1 MYYIIVN
8 PASKSGKGAKIWS
21 MIEPVLIEKK
31 VEYRVSFSKE
41 IGHVSRLVQK
51 LSASLA
57 KDSSE
62 LPLKLIIL
70 GGDGTLNEALQ
81 GISDFN
87 RVWLGYIPTGSSN
100 DLARDLRLSKDP
112 VRILENI
119 LSCKEPFALDL
130 GRLAYDQCSDE
141 LSRQHSNEDSSLRLF
156 SVSSGIGFDA
166 AVCEEALAS
175 KFKKILNKIGLGK
188 LTYLTIALKQLIKA
202 KKITCTITLDDNPPI
217 YLPKFLFVACMIHQF
232 EGGGFKF
239 CPGAN
244 ATDGLIDIC
253 AVGNIPKWLILLAL
267 PTAFFG
273 KHYFFHGIDHYTAR
287 RIHME
292 TSAPLWVHTDGEVTR
307 KSSSITITCKKQKFL
322 FLL

>member
-1 MYYIIVN
+1 MYNIIVN
-8 PASKSGKGAKIWS
+8 PASKSGKGKKIWS

-31 VEYRVSFSKE
+31 VEYHVDFSKE
-41 IGHVSRLVQK
+41 IGHVSRLVQN

-57 KDSSE
+57 GDRPDSV
-62 LPLKLIIL
+62 LKLIIL

-81 GISDFN
+81 GITDFS

-100 DLARDLRLSKDP
+100 DLARDLRLPKDP

-119 LSCKEPFALDL
+119 LSCGEPFALDL
-130 GRLAYDQCSDE
+130 GRLVYDQSSDE
-141 LSRQHSNEDSSLRLF
+141 LSRQHSNESSNSRLF
-156 SVSSGIGFDA
+156 AVSCGIGFDA

-175 KFKKILNKIGLGK
+175 KFKNILNKIGLGK

-202 KKITCTITLDDNPPI
+202 KKVTCTITLDNNPPV

-239 CPGAN
+239 CPGAS
-244 ATDGLIDIC
+244 AIDGLIDVC
-253 AVGNIPKWLILLAL
+253 AVGNIPKWLIVLAL

-287 RIHME
+287 RIHLE

-307 KSSSITITCKKQKFL
+307 KSSSITITSEKQNL
-322 FLL
+322 QFLL